1 MQVSDPI
8 VVSIAGTVTLA
19 VFAVLG
25 WALRQVMAD
34 QRKLVIDIEV
44 MKLKM
49 IEALSLRN
57 DVRNNRE
64 NIIRLEHKTDGHKKD
79 LDALHIAKRDIEQ
92 RISK

>member
-1 MQVSDPI
+1 MNLNDPSI
-8 VVSIAGTVTLA
+8 VAIAGTALTA
-19 VFAVLG
+19 VFAVTG
-25 WALRQVMAD
+25 WALRQVMVD
-34 QRKLVIDIEV
+34 QRKLVVDIEV
-44 MKLKM
+44 MKLKI
-49 IEALSLRN
+49 IEALSLKG